1 MGIATPAD
9 VLDFWFSEIKPA
21 QWWSKDEALDSGIGK
36 RFGAAH
42 QAACAGELAP
52 WREQPSGRLAE
63 IIVLDQFSRNI
74 YRDSGRAFAC
84 DGMALVLAQEAL
96 LGKADVQ
103 VDVEQRAFFYM
114 PYMHSESCVI
124 HEIAVDLF
132 TRPGAEHNHAFE
144 LRHKFIIDR
153 FGRYPH
159 RNVLLGR
166 SSSPEEI
173 EFLNQPDSSF

>member
-1 MGIATPAD
+1 MDIITPAH

-21 QWWSKDEALDSGIGK
+21 QWWAEDEALDNDIGK

-52 WREQPSGRLAE
+52 WRTTPSGRLAE

-74 YRDSGRAFAC
+74 YRDSARAFAC

-96 LGKADVQ
+96 LRQADEQ
-103 VDVEQRAFFYM
+103 VDVEQCAFFYM
-114 PYMHSESCVI
+114 PYMHSESRVI

-132 TRPGAEHNHAFE
+132 TRPGAEHNHVFE
-144 LRHKFIIDR
+144 LRHKAIIDR

-159 RNVLLGR
+159 RNALLGR
-166 SSSPEEI
+166 LSSPEEL
-173 EFLNQPDSSF
+173 EFLSQPDSSF